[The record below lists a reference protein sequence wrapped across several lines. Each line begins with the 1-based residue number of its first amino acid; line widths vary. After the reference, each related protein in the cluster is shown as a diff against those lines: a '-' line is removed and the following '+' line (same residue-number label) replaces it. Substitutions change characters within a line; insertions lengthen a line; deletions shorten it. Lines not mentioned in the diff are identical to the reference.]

1 MQLETEQDME
11 DWLNKITYGNINQTM
26 VKEIQKKCIGDE
38 VIPIIDKKYKNQLT
52 PPKNNSQTVKD
63 ELNQITEMVSS
74 LSDESNK
81 EHLRRY
87 LRYDKQLLQVI
98 LATFIEMGMD
108 VTEVV
113 RSINNDINP
122 TIIKLKQMY
131 QRPRPYQLAEYYKL
145 KLFPFASYSA
155 HSPSYPSG
163 HTLQAYCILNVI
175 GNKFPKTFSF
185 CKKMI
190 DDVAYSRVYLGQHFP
205 SDNDASYLIGS
216 EILKLKE
223 FSTKYE
229 I

>member
-98 LATFIEMGMD
+98 LL
-108 VTEVV
+108 
-113 RSINNDINP
+113 
-122 TIIKLKQMY
+122 IILLNY
-131 QRPRPYQLAEYYKL
+131 
-145 KLFPFASYSA
+145 
-155 HSPSYPSG
+155 
-163 HTLQAYCILNVI
+163 IL
-175 GNKFPKTFSF
+175 
-185 CKKMI
+185 
-190 DDVAYSRVYLGQHFP
+190 L
-205 SDNDASYLIGS
+205 L
-216 EILKLKE
+216 ILKNLYKNLLDIVLKNIK
-223 FSTKYE
+223 FLLIILMMKKISFLIK
-229 I
+229 IINIINI